1 MLAEKKS
8 LEGFIYILL
17 AAFANVVLTI
27 EILSLFSA
35 ISPVGVLI
43 LNLLFLAVSIFVW
56 NKKEKPLWVPDI
68 KEFFRKYLKA
78 VLKDKYLF
86 ILSTGFIVLIS
97 SALFLASFMPV
108 INADA
113 GAYHVLRSLFLG

>member
-1 MLAEKKS
+1 MILFLISFLMVFLSSYFITSMLAEKKS

-56 NKKEKPLWVPDI
+56 NKKEKPLWD
-68 KEFFRKYLKA
+68 
-78 VLKDKYLF
+78 
-86 ILSTGFIVLIS
+86 T
-97 SALFLASFMPV
+97 
-108 INADA
+108 
-113 GAYHVLRSLFLG
+113 